1 MATRTTTLWDVSF
14 EVGDPVLDAQH
25 RHIVDLINALNQAAD
40 GEGSQTADL
49 LVDYIGR
56 FMQVHFETEEAVLRR
71 IEFSEL
77 SLHAAEHQRLL
88 AEITTNAELVR
99 TGKQTDERFARV
111 LWLWLHEH
119 TATWDQRYAIALRS
133 RAGCA

>member
-1 MATRTTTLWDVSF
+1 MTSTTATLWDSSF

-56 FMQVHFETEEAVLRR
+56 FMQVHFETEEAVLVR
-71 IEFSEL
+71 IGFSEL
-77 SLHAAEHQRLL
+77 PKHAAEHQRLL
-88 AEITTNAELVR
+88 DEVAATAALVR
-99 TGKQTDERFARV
+99 AGKETDGRFAGV
-111 LWLWLHEH
+111 LWSWLHEH
-119 TATWDQRYAIALRS
+119 TATWDQQYAIVLRS
-133 RAGCA
+133 QVGRA